1 MSSLLLTANNLSK
14 CYRLYAHPIDRFKEL
29 LLGRRWHEE
38 FWALKGVSLSLERG
52 VSLGILGENGAG
64 KSTLLKLITGVLAP
78 TSGGVTISGRVASII
93 ELGMGFHPEFNGLDN
108 LFIGGSLLGIS
119 RKQMEAK
126 IPEIEAFSELGEF
139 LHRPLKSYSTG
150 MGMRLAFS
158 LAVSVD
164 PDLLIVDEALAV
176 GDGHFQKKCV
186 DRIQAFLQQ
195 GGSLLLCSHSLY
207 TISLLC
213 QEALWL
219 RGGQVEAYG
228 PATQVTAVYEAYLNA
243 RENKLPEQP
252 WQERRSGGE
261 LREVRL
267 VGGNQQGK
275 DLRMV
280 RGAELGVLIHWQS
293 DQPKRLFHLGVAID
307 RVDNLTCFAS
317 STFKDGLPPF
327 SGHMTYS
334 AFLRFPNLALTNGSF
349 RIVVFLIDE
358 HGVHV
363 YDQKAAELELTIANE
378 EKEWGIFYLPH
389 IWELGESKG
398 DGNGKGE
405 DFSRFS
411 IR

>member
-1 MSSLLLTANNLSK
+1 VSSPSLLTADNLSK
-14 CYRLYAHPIDRFKEL
+14 CYRLYAHPVDRFKEL
-29 LLGRRWHEE
+29 LLGRRRHEE
-38 FWALKGVSLSLERG
+38 FWALREVSLRLQRG
-52 VSLGILGENGAG
+52 VSLGVLGENGAG

-78 TSGGVTISGRVASII
+78 TTGAVTVHGRVASII
-93 ELGMGFHPEFNGLDN
+93 ELGMGFHPEFSGLDN
-108 LFIGGSLLGIS
+108 LFVGGSLLGIS
-119 RKQMEAK
+119 RRQMEGK
-126 IPEIEAFSELGEF
+126 IPEIEAFSELGAF

-158 LAVSVD
+158 LAISVD

-176 GDGHFQKKCV
+176 GDGYFQKKCV

-228 PATQVTAVYEAYLNA
+228 PATQVTAAYEAYLNA
-243 RENKLPEQP
+243 RESKLPEQP

-267 VGGNQQGK
+267 IGGHQHGK
-275 DLRMV
+275 DLRME
-280 RGAELGVLIHWQS
+280 RGTELGVHIRWES
-293 DQPKRLFHLGVAID
+293 DRVDRPFHLGIAVD

-327 SGHMTYS
+327 SGQTTYGT
-334 AFLRFPNLALTNGSF
+334 FLRFPQLTLTNGSF
-349 RIVVFLIDE
+349 RLIIFLLDE

-363 YDQKAAELELTIANE
+363 YDQKAADLELTIANE
-378 EKEWGIFYLPH
+378 EREWGIFHLPH
-389 IWELGESKG
+389 IWELGE
-398 DGNGKGE
+398 
-405 DFSRFS
+405 
-411 IR
+411 